1 MSDSIGTGTGTDRID
16 GPMLELSGVDAWY
29 RSAQAL
35 FDVSIEV
42 GPGEVVGRL
51 GRNGAGKS
59 STFNSIMNLEV
70 RRKGAIRAAG
80 RDIGSMSTDA
90 IARHGVSWV
99 PEDRRIFPNL
109 TVTENLELA
118 RFAAGDRGTVT
129 VDELADALPL
139 LSPLLGRQG
148 NQLSG
153 GEQQLVSV
161 ARALVPRPRLLLLD
175 EPTEGLAPLVVDGL
189 ADSIADLPRSFGVS
203 ILLAEQ
209 NLDFIVELTDRVY
222 VLETGRIVHTSTTAE
237 LAADTDVQ
245 HRLLSVAASDK

>member
-1 MSDSIGTGTGTDRID
+1 MTNADALT
-16 GPMLELSGVDAWY
+16 PMLELKGVDAWY
-29 RSAQAL
+29 KSAQAL
-35 FDVSIEV
+35 FDVSIAV
-42 GPGEVVGRL
+42 GAGEVVGLL

-70 RRKGAIRAAG
+70 RRRGHIVAA
-80 RDIGSMSTDA
+80 DADLMSMSTDA
-90 IARHGVSWV
+90 IARHGVGWV

-109 TVTENLELA
+109 TVTENLQLA
-118 RFAAGDRGTVT
+118 RFASGDRSIVT

-139 LSPLLGRQG
+139 LRPLLGRQG

-161 ARALVPRPRLLLLD
+161 ARALVPSPRILLLD
-175 EPTEGLAPLVVDGL
+175 EPTEGLAPLVVEGL
-189 ADSIADLPRSFGVS
+189 AESIANLPRNFGVS

-222 VLETGRIVHTSTTAE
+222 VLDTGRIVHQGTAAE
-237 LAADTDVQ
+237 LAADTTIQ
-245 HRLLSVAASDK
+245 KRLLSVASDDISPQGASN

>member
-1 MSDSIGTGTGTDRID
+1 MSDTNSQVD
-16 GPMLELSGVDAWY
+16 GPMLQLSGVNAWY

-42 GPGEVVGRL
+42 GHAEVVGLL

-59 STFNSIMNLEV
+59 STFNAIMNLEV
-70 RRKGAIRAAG
+70 RRKGFISAAG
-80 RDIGSMSTDA
+80 RDLKSMATDA

-118 RFAAGDRGTVT
+118 RFAAGDRGTVS
-129 VDELADALPL
+129 VDELVDALPL
-139 LSPLLGRQG
+139 LAPLLGRQG

-161 ARALVPRPRLLLLD
+161 ARALVPRPRVLLLD
-175 EPTEGLAPLVVDGL
+175 EPTEGLAPLVVERL
-189 ADSIADLPRSFGVS
+189 AESIADLPRSFGVS

-222 VLETGRIVHTSTTAE
+222 VLETGRIVHTSLTAD
-237 LAADTDVQ
+237 LAQDAEIQ
-245 HRLLSVAASDK
+245 HRLLSVAANVK